1 MSTSSDDELDQAWL
15 QTEQGIEKMFVSKD
29 KVDQNLLYLFQIMI
43 GGRYGI
49 DLGRAGLKEAY
60 EDKTTNIVE

>member
-1 MSTSSDDELDQAWL
+1 MKKHV
-15 QTEQGIEKMFVSKD
+15 EKMFMSNDLVD
-29 KVDQNLLYLFQIMI
+29 KNLLDLFRIMI

-60 EDKTTNIVE
+60 EESTNIVE